1 MFNVHWVIVKDK
13 KTFGTDNANDGQLFR
28 SQGVPDIARREYH
41 VAGRAGERRSKG
53 SINKISNYLKVP

>member
-28 SQGVPDIARREYH
+28 PQGVPDIARRGYYM
-41 VAGRAGERRSKG
+41 AGGGRRLKG
-53 SINKISNYLKVP
+53 SINKI